1 MAYLTTQT
9 FTRQGRAIIYNASA
23 KKVAIIGVEIKSVD
37 VLRNTAG
44 LVVVPEGS
52 FIAHTGTAGN
62 LAARFLPRTRLAA
75 PVLTNSAVISLVAPN
90 AQFKVGDV
98 LFAKHCYARVKFTGT
113 YATDDVITARI
124 AGVTYSAVVGAT
136 QTGAG
141 AIVAF
146 VAANAS
152 ALLARGI
159 TFAQIGST
167 AAATIYATDSHAIYF
182 DSSSASS
189 AIVVDT
195 TEVGFLGDNLTPLGT
210 VLALSAENPT
220 TFVRTVTLA
229 ANAAYALPI
238 GAIVG
243 INTVEILGLYPDPVD
258 LTNEPVRHFAVISE
272 IAGIYQNNLPYVDLH
287 LKRLFGLHLN
297 IKPFFSK

>member
-9 FTRQGRAIIYNASA
+9 FTRQGRVIIYNAAA
-23 KKVAIIGVEIKSVD
+23 KKVAINGVEIKSVD

-62 LAARFLPRTRLAA
+62 LDARFLPRTRLAA

-98 LFAKHCYARVKFTGT
+98 LFAKHCYAQVKFTGT
-113 YATDDVITARI
+113 YATSDVITARI
-124 AGVTYSAVVGAT
+124 AGVTYSATVGGT

-141 AIVAF
+141 AVIAF
-146 VAANAS
+146 VTANAA

-159 TFAQIGST
+159 TFAQIGGT

-182 DSSSASS
+182 ESSGAAS
-189 AIVVDT
+189 AIVVNT
-195 TEVGFLGDNLTPLGT
+195 PEAGFLGDNLVPLGT
-210 VLALSAENPT
+210 VLALSNENAT

-229 ANAAYALPI
+229 ANAAYALPV

-272 IAGIYQNNLPYVDLH
+272 IAGIYQNNLPYVDAQ